1 MNLEKII
8 YNSIPILLITLFLVL
23 TFWLCIY
30 YNNNFRTEKE
40 KENEDEIK
48 NKYLLKESDLT
59 KGLMV

>member
-23 TFWLCIY
+23 IFWLCIY

-40 KENEDEIK
+40 KQNEDEIK

>member
-23 TFWLCIY
+23 IFWLCIY

-40 KENEDEIK
+40 KINEDEIK